1 MKKTKVAI
9 IGTAGVPARY
19 GGFETLAHHLVDELH
34 SDYDLTVYCSS
45 SYYHRDERMKEF
57 NGAKLKYVPLNANG
71 LQSIFYD
78 IYSILHALRYAD
90 KLLILGVSGCILL
103 PFIKM
108 FTKKKI
114 IVNIDGMEWRRQ
126 KWSWLVRKFLK
137 LSEYCAVKFSDADIT
152 DNAAIQRYTAIHYKT
167 LSHLVAYGADHCSR
181 EKISVSNSGNYDF
194 LRSQYA
200 FKVCRIEPENNIQ
213 MVLEAFANF
222 SGFPLVLVGNWNNR
236 EYSKNL
242 RKKYSSNSNLI
253 LLDPIYDQRELNVL
267 RSNCTVYVHGH
278 SAGGT
283 NPSLVEAMYLGLPVF
298 AFDVNFNRAT
308 TEGKARYFRSESE
321 LLAML
326 QHVNSEELKML
337 AVTMQKIAARRYT
350 WDAIAQRYR
359 FVLNTSF
366 AKRPVTPRA
375 AAIPVETAIRYG
387 FRHLQQAN
395 VFEERRTA
403 NA

>member
-126 KWSWLVRKFLK
+126 K
-137 LSEYCAVKFSDADIT
+137 
-152 DNAAIQRYTAIHYKT
+152 
-167 LSHLVAYGADHCSR
+167 
-181 EKISVSNSGNYDF
+181 
-194 LRSQYA
+194 
-200 FKVCRIEPENNIQ
+200 
-213 MVLEAFANF
+213 
-222 SGFPLVLVGNWNNR
+222 
-236 EYSKNL
+236 
-242 RKKYSSNSNLI
+242 
-253 LLDPIYDQRELNVL
+253 
-267 RSNCTVYVHGH
+267 
-278 SAGGT
+278 
-283 NPSLVEAMYLGLPVF
+283 
-298 AFDVNFNRAT
+298 
-308 TEGKARYFRSESE
+308 
-321 LLAML
+321 
-326 QHVNSEELKML
+326 
-337 AVTMQKIAARRYT
+337 
-350 WDAIAQRYR
+350 
-359 FVLNTSF
+359 
-366 AKRPVTPRA
+366 
-375 AAIPVETAIRYG
+375 
-387 FRHLQQAN
+387 
-395 VFEERRTA
+395 
-403 NA
+403 